1 MEYQG
6 DKSTFQAV
14 PLERLPRGRPVSN
27 ALRHLRRQ
35 RTPRRRSFF
44 QVHLS
49 RDLSFGSRH
58 SIWNRFLDLLASWG
72 APGTA
77 AQKHKRALFFTRRGR
92 IWRFLGE
99 LGSGL
104 SLRSLCA

>member
-72 APGTA
+72 APG
-77 AQKHKRALFFTRRGR
+77 R
-92 IWRFLGE
+92 IPSWIPKIKSSSFYKLK
-99 LGSGL
+99 
-104 SLRSLCA
+104 AI

>member
-49 RDLSFGSRH
+49 RDSY
-58 SIWNRFLDLLASWG
+58 
-72 APGTA
+72 
-77 AQKHKRALFFTRRGR
+77 
-92 IWRFLGE
+92 
-99 LGSGL
+99 
-104 SLRSLCA
+104 